1 MKKAAAVLCLLFM
14 TVNLLLMSSCHGSNG
29 LPEFAIPEEFDY
41 TKEYELVFWAK
52 NDTNKIQTKV
62 YTDAIASFQEL
73 YPNVKI
79 KLSLYS
85 DYGRI
90 YNDVI
95 TNIATNTTPD
105 ICITYPDHIATYMTS
120 ENTVVQLDGLFADEK
135 YGLGGSELRY
145 DSPSFDEIVPQFIS
159 ECMIKGH
166 YYAIP
171 FMRSTEACYINKTF
185 VEALGYGKEF
195 DWTERILYVG
205 DKVDER
211 YTRMAEIVKKR
222 YELNEM
228 ISNDMK
234 TGEIIDN
241 YADKIFALLDEAY
254 RKLHG
259 TVPFT
264 EKAKQSIIAGL
275 RIIVKARYISCIAD
289 KEGNLVAFGLL
300 LPAIWHALRKS
311 RGKLFPFGIFY
322 FLPLLWRKP
331 TEMEMA
337 LIGVTDE
344 YRNSGANA
352 MVIARLWQNVIDD
365 GIKQLESNANLE
377 DNLEINNLL
386 GKFPQKQHKRRR
398 CLIKYCAD
406 K

>member
-1 MKKAAAVLCLLFM
+1 MIKIEQVTTAKQRRAFTNFPLKLYPKDSHYAPLFYADEKALLSEK
-14 TVNLLLMSSCHGSNG
+14 TNIYS
-29 LPEFAIPEEFDY
+29 DY
-41 TKEYELVFWAK
+41 TKSAFFLAYDEKGKAVGRVGAIVNYADIQKTGLKSVRFTRLDAVDDREVFAALMGAVE
-52 NDTNKIQTKV
+52 DFARAEGMEAV
-62 YTDAIASFQEL
+62 HGPL
-73 YPNVKI
+73 
-79 KLSLYS
+79 
-85 DYGRI
+85 G
-90 YNDVI
+90 YNDLDKEGLLVEGFEY
-95 TNIATNTTPD
+95 D
-105 ICITYPDHIATYMTS
+105 ETY
-120 ENTVVQLDGLFADEK
+120 
-135 YGLGGSELRY
+135 GGVY
-145 DSPSFDEIVPQFIS
+145 NYP
-159 ECMIKGH
+159 
-166 YYAIP
+166 YYLP
-171 FMRSTEACYINKTF
+171 HL
-185 VEALGYGKEF
+185 EALGYGKEF